1 MMLSLGERKMLN
13 NFTNEEQDEINAK
26 KSRRKIFAAI
36 ATSLFV
42 GAIISKPKNA
52 YADVAGG
59 DTSATLG
66 LWAWLKAEYVVIT
79 PYIKAIKE
87 NYELAKGYVDNFN
100 TFVGKFN
107 TAMTWLYDVRKF
119 LNEPQENAFYLQYQQ
134 IIKYYDDIMKQKN
147 NDLLSFRL
155 KYFHPV
161 LINKIDS
168 LSFQIEELYDR
179 AVRIAKKSGYTDDKS
194 NSNSSSNNTDGKDD
208 SVTSKITNMFIS
220 EEELDKKL
228 RKTKRGRTAI
238 RLANDNAKY
247 LQASVTLQAIR
258 SSVQEIQEK
267 YLPDFMKKNKT
278 AKNSM
283 EIYNEM
289 IFPKILDAILLQT
302 SINIETY
309 QKFNDLLVMFTNQAP
324 MVSDNEKMVT
334 REQIK
339 NLVNNIQTNADPS
352 VLQSSSD
359 KSMKS
364 FIS

>member
-1 MMLSLGERKMLN
+1 
-13 NFTNEEQDEINAK
+13 
-26 KSRRKIFAAI
+26 
-36 ATSLFV
+36 
-42 GAIISKPKNA
+42 
-52 YADVAGG
+52 
-59 DTSATLG
+59 
-66 LWAWLKAEYVVIT
+66 
-79 PYIKAIKE
+79 
-87 NYELAKGYVDNFN
+87 
-100 TFVGKFN
+100 
-107 TAMTWLYDVRKF
+107 MTWLYDVRKF
-119 LNEPQENAFYLQYQQ
+119 LNEPQENVFYQQYKQ

-179 AVRIAKKSGYTDDKS
+179 AVAIAKKSGYNDDKN
-194 NSNSSSNNTDGKDD
+194 NSNPSSNNTDDKGD
-208 SVTSKITNMFIS
+208 SVTSKITSMFIS
-220 EEELDKKL
+220 EEEIDKKL

-258 SSVQEIQEK
+258 SSIQEIQEK
-267 YLPDFMKKNKT
+267 YLPDFMSKNKT
-278 AKNSM
+278 TKNSM

-289 IFPKILDAILLQT
+289 IFPKVLDAILLQT

-334 REQIK
+334 REHIK
-339 NLVNNIQTNADPS
+339 NLVNNIQINADPS
-352 VLQSSSD
+352 ILQSSND

-364 FIS
+364 YIS